1 MAALGYTDHTRHR
14 QFSGQSFLAGAE
26 TTAAAMKV
34 EDSIIKTLGRW
45 ESAAYLLYVRIPR
58 EELKEIS
65 GTLSGFGQDSNSS

>member
-1 MAALGYTDHTRHR
+1 M
-14 QFSGQSFLAGAE
+14 
-26 TTAAAMKV
+26 TAAAMKV